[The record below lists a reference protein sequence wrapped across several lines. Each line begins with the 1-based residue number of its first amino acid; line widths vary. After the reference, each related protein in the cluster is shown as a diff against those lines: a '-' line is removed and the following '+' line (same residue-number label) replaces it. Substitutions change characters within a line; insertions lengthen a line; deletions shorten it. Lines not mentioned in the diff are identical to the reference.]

1 MRFTICILALLVG
14 VMLTTSALSK
24 SNRTK
29 GSNRP
34 KPPAETS
41 DPDTKLCRDAS
52 KTMVMSFARTLKTQL
67 SAAMKKGTVNAINV
81 CGSKAPEI
89 TASQSTGGWIIK
101 RVSDRNRNED
111 NAPDSL
117 EKAMLAEFSATKK
130 NRPIFK
136 DFWTE
141 KDGVKMYHFYEPIVT
156 QDFCLR
162 CHGDKNKMDSTVVA
176 AISTQYPHDLAT
188 GYSAGDVRGM
198 FVVETTWPE
207 GRAQALALTGGR

>member
-1 MRFTICILALLVG
+1 MRLTICILALLFG

-24 SNRTK
+24 SNRSK

-34 KPPAETS
+34 KPPAETT

-52 KTMVMSFARTLKTQL
+52 RTMVMSFARTLKTQL

-89 TASQSTGGWIIK
+89 TASQSTGGWTIR
-101 RVSDRNRNED
+101 RVSDRNRNDD

-117 EKAMLAEFSATKK
+117 EKAMLAEFSATRK

-141 KDGVKMYHFYEPIVT
+141 KDGVKTYHFYEPIVT

-162 CHGDKNKMDSTVVA
+162 CHGDRNQMDSTVVA
-176 AISTQYPHDLAT
+176 AIAAQYPHDLAT